1 MIYVPTPS
9 ASVELRIPRT
19 IVAPHG
25 GATLTLR
32 STVELRETA
41 VPLESIE
48 ASALYFVI
56 SADFSAVNVPGEY
69 EYRLEAYGE
78 LLASGVLVVGD
89 LPDVARVQYEKTQ
102 QYEQYN
108 PKNTAP
114 ELR

>member
-9 ASVELRIPRT
+9 ASVQLRIPRT
-19 IVAPHG
+19 IVAPHE
-25 GATLTLR
+25 GAVLTLR
-32 STVELRETA
+32 STMELTETT
-41 VPLESIE
+41 VPLESVE
-48 ASALYFVI
+48 ASVLYFVI

-69 EYRLEAYGE
+69 EYRLEAGGA

-89 LPDVARVQYEKTQ
+89 LPAVGRVQYEKTQ

-108 PKNTAP
+108 ARQAAP